1 MKLRVRPSVLIF
13 GHILGSYLALLWMIL
28 LAARLGYHIL
38 GSGMLLA
45 GLLAPVMFPVIVASN
60 LLRNFR
66 GDIRPWE
73 LACMCA
79 AYALGFLLVRRAL
92 RRKKLPGISN

>member
-28 LAARLGYHIL
+28 IAARLGYHVV

-45 GLLAPVMFPVIVASN
+45 GLLAPIMFPIILASN
-60 LLRNFR
+60 LLRRFP
-66 GDIRPWE
+66 GDIRAWE

-79 AYALGFLLVRRAL
+79 AYALGYLLVRRAL
-92 RRKKLPGISN
+92 RRKKTPEIST